1 MRKSELLLQRLAA
14 IGLALSQRQH
24 TLALLG
30 LGSVGEEIHRLDDYS
45 DLDFFAIVEPGHK
58 MRFVEHLDWLEQA
71 GQIAYCFR
79 NSFDGYKLMY
89 ADGVFCEFAVF
100 EPQELQSIP
109 FSPGRIVWQQP
120 WFDSHCCQPQKAVA
134 PAPSTEIPWLVG
146 EAITNLYVGLCR
158 YHRGEKLSALTFIQQ
173 YAFQRVLDL
182 NTLRDQAKAGDQ
194 DIFARD
200 RRYEQQ
206 HPDMVPQLANM
217 LTGYADIPAAAAA
230 IMSYLETHFEVNAA
244 MKTEV
249 HKLILRPIQAS

>member
-1 MRKSELLLQRLAA
+1 MRKSEQLIQRLEA
-14 IGLALSQRQH
+14 IGQSLSQRPH

-30 LGSVGEEIHRLDDYS
+30 LGSVGIEIHRLDDYS
-45 DLDFFAIVEPGHK
+45 DLDFFAIVDPGHK

-71 GQIAYCFR
+71 GPIAYCFR

-89 ADGVFCEFAVF
+89 GDGVFCEFAVF

-120 WFDSHCCQPQKAVA
+120 WFDGQCCQPQNATA
-134 PAPSTEIPWLVG
+134 SPPSTDIPWLVG

-182 NTLRDQAKAGDQ
+182 NALRGISSRGDQ
-194 DIFARD
+194 DVFARD
-200 RRYEQQ
+200 RRYEQH
-206 HPDMVPQLANM
+206 HPEMVPHLARM
-217 LTGYADIPAAAAA
+217 LTGYADIPAAALA
-230 IMSYLETHFEVNAA
+230 IVSYLETHFEVNSSI
-244 MKTEV
+244 KDEV
-249 HKLILRPIQAS
+249 LKLARLA